1 MSEQLYVIPLL
12 VFLFGT
18 VVVCSIFVRFIL
30 KQLRVP
36 PLIGYLAIGFLL
48 RIADGQLGFLNEEIN
63 LSFAFMASVGIIVL
77 LFRVGLESDLTAL
90 LSQISHA
97 TVIWV
102 GNVFLSGAL
111 GFVTTFYLLGLGL
124 IPSIFVA
131 AALTATSVGISAS
144 IWHEAKAIKSP
155 TGSLLVDVA
164 EMDDIS
170 GVIIMAFLFAITPV
184 LQRGTDLNLLSIL
197 AKTSGVFFLK
207 AIGFGIICLVFSRYV
222 EQHITT
228 FFKDIKHSPDPLIVI
243 IGIGFIIASI
253 AGWLGFSVAIG
264 ALFAGLIFS
273 RDPEAVK
280 LDLSFESLYALFTPF
295 FFINIGLQLDPDA
308 FISGA
313 QIGSII
319 LIVAILGKFIGTAG
333 PALLATNLKNSI
345 VLGVSMIPRA
355 EIAMI
360 IIQQGH
366 ALGGRVVPS
375 EVYSGM
381 VLVSAVTCLI
391 SPLILHRLLKFWPQK
406 QIS

>member
-12 VFLFGT
+12 VFLFGA

-48 RIADGQLGFLNEEIN
+48 RIADGQLGFLNEEIY
-63 LSFAFMASVGIIVL
+63 LSFEFMASVGIIVL

-90 LSQISHA
+90 ISQISHA

-111 GFVTTFYLLGLGL
+111 GFVTAFYLLGLGL

-131 AALTATSVGISAS
+131 AALTATSVGISAN

-184 LQRGTDLNLLSIL
+184 LQKGTDLHLLPIL
-197 AKTSGVFFLK
+197 AKTSGIFFLK
-207 AIGFGIICLVFSRYV
+207 AISFGIICLVFSRYV
-222 EQHITT
+222 EQHVTR

-243 IGIGFIIASI
+243 IGIGFIIAAI

-280 LDLSFESLYALFTPF
+280 LDVSFESLYALFTPF

-308 FISGA
+308 FISGS

-319 LIVAILGKFIGTAG
+319 LIVAMLGKFIGTAG

-345 VLGVSMIPRA
+345 ILGVSMIPRA

-366 ALGGRVVPS
+366 ALGERIIPS
-375 EVYSGM
+375 EVYAGM
-381 VLVSAVTCLI
+381 VLVSAVTCVI
-391 SPLILHRLLKFWPQK
+391 SPLILHRLLKLWPQK
-406 QIS
+406 QIK